1 MFFSK
6 CFGGRASD
14 RFITKKSGF
23 YNNYYLN
30 PDDQVMADRGFTIGE
45 ELFSLH
51 VGLNI
56 PSFLRGRK
64 QLSEKE
70 VVESRRIASMR
81 IHDERAIR
89 RMKSYRIL
97 NSIITIKSVKKM
109 NTVVR
114 VAGALCNLRPQL
126 IKD

>member
-1 MFFSK
+1 M
-6 CFGGRASD
+6 GAEQGIV
-14 RFITKKSGF
+14 ITKKSRV
-23 YNNYYLN
+23 YNYLSPN
-30 PDDQVMADRGFTIGE
+30 DEVMADSGFTIGE

-70 VVESRRIASMR
+70 VVESRRIASVC
-81 IHDERAIR
+81 IHVERAIR

-97 NSIITIKSVKKM
+97 NSITSIKSVKKW
-109 NTVVR
+109 T
-114 VAGALCNLRPQL
+114 
-126 IKD
+126 K